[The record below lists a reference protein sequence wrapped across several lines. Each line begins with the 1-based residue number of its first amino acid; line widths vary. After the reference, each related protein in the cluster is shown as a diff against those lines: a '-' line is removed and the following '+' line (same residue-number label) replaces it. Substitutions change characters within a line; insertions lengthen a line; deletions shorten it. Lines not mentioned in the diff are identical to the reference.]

1 MHVHMCSCAHV
12 LMCSHMFQQVLSIYH
27 TLFYL
32 PICINDLT
40 HCNSFCF
47 DIGVLEIF
55 E

>member
-1 MHVHMCSCAHV
+1 MYACAHV
-12 LMCSHMFQQVLSIYH
+12 FYAHVQSYVAAGAVYTTL

-32 PICINDLT
+32 PTCINDLA